1 MKPGLINET
10 RTFFILISKFKLSE
24 KLVSADFQAQ
34 YAPAAG
40 NPL

>member
-10 RTFFILISKFKLSE
+10 RTFFICMSKFKLSA
-24 KLVSADFQAQ
+24 KLVSADFEAQ

-40 NPL
+40 KPL

>member
-1 MKPGLINET
+1 MKPGLIKKHVHSSFSYQN
-10 RTFFILISKFKLSE
+10 LSFQQS
-24 KLVSADFQAQ
+24 LLSADFEAQ